1 MSPRRDPTQGDR
13 QDREAIADAPEWA
26 RALDKKI
33 TSFLRVY
40 ETLRAEGFLR
50 YEINVAGD
58 LVMGDKGGDT
68 NIHGN
73 VGALAQTGA
82 LQVIGSIT
90 QNITALQSNPETQ
103 QAAEGF
109 KQLSEAIQKSSEIPS
124 ERERK
129 RYLEDIEEL
138 TAQAAK
144 SKPQREKGVVG
155 PITDRLAAL
164 CGAAG
169 GLATVWQV
177 AGPSILALFA

>member
-1 MSPRRDPTQGDR
+1 MTDPTGDPPE
-13 QDREAIADAPEWA
+13 REAIADAPEWA

-33 TSFLRVY
+33 SSLLKIY
-40 ETLRAEGFLR
+40 EFCQAEGFFQV
-50 YEINVAGD
+50 EIINVVGRD
-58 LVMGDKGGDT
+58 LVTGDKGGDT
-68 NIHGN
+68 TIHGN

-82 LQVIGSIT
+82 FQVVGSIT
-90 QNITALQSNPETQ
+90 QNITALESNPETR

-109 KQLSEAIQKSSEIPS
+109 KQLSEAIQKSDGIPS
-124 ERERK
+124 ERERR

-144 SKPQREKGVVG
+144 PKPQREKGITG
-155 PITDRLAAL
+155 PIIDRLAAL